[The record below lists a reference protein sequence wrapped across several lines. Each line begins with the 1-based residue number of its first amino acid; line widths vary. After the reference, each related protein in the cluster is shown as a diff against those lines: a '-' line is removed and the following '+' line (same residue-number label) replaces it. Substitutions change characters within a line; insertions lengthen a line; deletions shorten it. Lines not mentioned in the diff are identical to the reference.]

1 MNQLSES
8 RYLNFNINYMA
19 IHSEEGYSH
28 SEEGYTDTI
37 YPLSLYDMGIPIA
50 TIKMVVEAVV
60 S

>member
-19 IHSEEGYSH
+19 IH

-50 TIKMVVEAVV
+50 TIKMVVEAVI

>member
-19 IHSEEGYSH
+19 IHSEEGH
-28 SEEGYTDTI
+28 TDTI

-60 S
+60 SIVRIQ